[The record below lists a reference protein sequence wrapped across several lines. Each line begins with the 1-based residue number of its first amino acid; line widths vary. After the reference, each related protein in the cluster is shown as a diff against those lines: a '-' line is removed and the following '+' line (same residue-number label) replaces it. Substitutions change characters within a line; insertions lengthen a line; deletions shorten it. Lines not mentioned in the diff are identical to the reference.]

1 MNNELG
7 TTPQSLNSP
16 HRHSGEA
23 RIGIVRTAYLSLL
36 LTTFVATASAA
47 QPDPAKTRD
56 YIDKAWSTLTRS
68 QDECKSLLDPKIRTR
83 PVLYVPA
90 QFTAPQDLLQAQK
103 RCNIDVHTLP
113 RTIEQL
119 GDVDATKLPVQGL
132 LYLPHP
138 YVVPGGF
145 FNEMYGWDSYFIL
158 LGLVAD
164 HRTELARSMVD
175 NALFEVQYYGGVLN
189 ANRTYYL
196 SRSQPPFL
204 TRMMVSVLNDP
215 AAFHNADE
223 KRDWLEKAYPLAV
236 RNHDIWTRPEHLAGN
251 TGLARYY
258 DFGAGPVLEAQTSEY
273 YRGVIKWLLAHPT
286 ENPGYLLKAGE
297 HPDAAESDRLK
308 TESCDVQ
315 ASKVCAGNWLGGYRL
330 TADYYHGDRAMRES
344 GFDTNFHYGPF
355 GGSTHHY
362 ADVSLNSLLYRYEMD
377 LHDFAQQLG
386 KTADAEHWA
395 QSAAARKEAMNKYL
409 WRPEFGMYRDYDAVA
424 GKPSDAPYLSTFYP
438 LWASA
443 ASPQQA
449 ASVRDKLSIFELS
462 GGLAMDNKPSGAQ
475 WNAPFGWAPTN
486 WLAVAGLDAY
496 GFHDDAHRIAGKFNA
511 TIDRSLA
518 ADGTI
523 REKYNMAS
531 GNADVKVSAGYT
543 ANVIGF
549 GWTNGVYLMMDE
561 ILSGT
566 KSPKSAS
573 TP

>member
-1 MNNELG
+1 MKRTYRRSFA
-7 TTPQSLNSP
+7 TTSF
-16 HRHSGEA
+16 
-23 RIGIVRTAYLSLL
+23 TLL
-36 LTTFVATASAA
+36 LSAALAAAASAA
-47 QPDPAKTRD
+47 QPDAARTHA
-56 YIDKAWSTLTRS
+56 YIAKAWTTLTRS
-68 QDECKSLLDPKIRTR
+68 QDDCKSLVDPKIKTR
-83 PVLYVPA
+83 PVMYLPA
-90 QFTAPQDLLQAQK
+90 QFTAPQDLLEAQK

-113 RTIEQL
+113 HRVAQL
-119 GDVDATKLPVQGL
+119 GDIDATKLPVQGL

-145 FNEMYGWDSYFIL
+145 FNEMYGWDSYFIV
-158 LGLVAD
+158 LGLEAD
-164 HRTELARSMVD
+164 HRTAMVRNMVD

-204 TRMMVSVLNDP
+204 TQMMVTLLNDP
-215 AAFHNADE
+215 ASFRNADE
-223 KRDWLEKAYPLAV
+223 KRAWLENAYPLAV
-236 RNHDIWTRPEHLAGN
+236 RNHDIWIRPEHLAGQ

-258 DFGAGPVLEAQTSEY
+258 DFGSGPVLEAQTSDY
-273 YRGVIKWLLAHPT
+273 YRGVIKWLLAHPK
-286 ENPGYLLKAGE
+286 EDPGYLIKSPE
-297 HPDAAESDRLK
+297 HPDASEDAHLQSA
-308 TESCDVQ
+308 SCDVT
-315 ASKVCAGNWLGGYRL
+315 ASKVCAGDWYGGYRL

-355 GGSTHHY
+355 AGSTHHY
-362 ADVSLNSLLYRYEMD
+362 ADVSLNSLLYRYELD
-377 LHDFAQQLG
+377 LRDFAQQLG

-395 QSAAARKEAMNKYL
+395 QVAAARKEAMNKYL
-409 WRPEFGMYRDYDAVA
+409 WRPEYGMYRDYDVVA
-424 GKPSDAPYLSTFYP
+424 GKPSDAPYLTTFYP
-438 LWASA
+438 LWAGA

-449 ASVRDKLSIFELS
+449 ASVRGKLAIFEMS
-462 GGLAMDNKPSGAQ
+462 GGLAMDNRPSGAQ

-511 TIDRSLA
+511 TIDRSFA

-531 GNADVKVSAGYT
+531 GNADVKISAGYT
-543 ANVIGF
+543 TNVIGF

-566 KSPKSAS
+566 KTKAAAEEPAAVH
-573 TP
+573 

>member
-1 MNNELG
+1 MNNEASI
-7 TTPQSLNSP
+7 TSQRPNTP
-16 HRHSGEA
+16 HRHSGEGRLSNMKA
-23 RIGIVRTAYLSLL
+23 VCLSLL
-36 LTTFVATASAA
+36 LTTFIATASAA
-47 QPDPAKTRD
+47 QPDPAKTRA

-68 QDECKSLLDPKIRTR
+68 QDDCKSLVDPKIKTR
-83 PVLYVPA
+83 PVMYIPA
-90 QFTAPQDLLQAQK
+90 QFTAPKELLQAQK

-113 RTIEQL
+113 RGIEQL

-164 HRTELARSMVD
+164 HRIELARNMVD

-204 TRMMVSVLNDP
+204 TEMMVSVLNDP
-215 AAFHNADE
+215 AAFHSADE
-223 KRDWLEKAYPLAV
+223 KRAWLEAAYPLAV

-258 DFGAGPVLEAQTSEY
+258 DFGSGPVLEAQTSEY
-273 YRGVIKWLLAHPT
+273 YRGVIKWLLAHPND
-286 ENPGYLLKAGE
+286 NPGYLLKAPE
-297 HPDAAESDRLK
+297 HPDAAETERLK
-308 TESCDVQ
+308 TASCDTQ
-315 ASKVCAGNWLGGYRL
+315 ASKVCAGNWLSGYRL

-362 ADVSLNSLLYRYEMD
+362 ADVSLNSLLYRYELD
-377 LHDFAQQLG
+377 LRDFAQQLG
-386 KTADAEHWA
+386 KTADAERWA
-395 QSAAARKEAMNKYL
+395 QAAAARKQAMDKYL
-409 WRPEFGMYRDYDAVA
+409 WRPESGMYRDYDFVA
-424 GKPSDAPYLSTFYP
+424 GKPSDSPYLTTFYP
-438 LWASA
+438 LWAGA

-449 ASVRDKLSIFELS
+449 ASVRGKLSIFELA

-475 WNAPFGWAPTN
+475 WDAPFGWAPTN
-486 WLAVAGLDAY
+486 WLAVAGLDKY

-511 TIDRSLA
+511 TIDRGIA
-518 ADGTI
+518 EDGTI

-543 ANVIGF
+543 TNVIGF
-549 GWTNGVYLMMDE
+549 GWTNGVYLMMEE
-561 ILSGT
+561 IVSGT
-566 KSPKSAS
+566 KAKAAAAQ
-573 TP
+573 

>member
-1 MNNELG
+1 MKSTLRRTFANSS
-7 TTPQSLNSP
+7 SL
-16 HRHSGEA
+16 
-23 RIGIVRTAYLSLL
+23 VLLSAML
-36 LTTFVATASAA
+36 VATASAA
-47 QPDPAKTRD
+47 QPDPAKTRA
-56 YIDKAWSTLTRS
+56 YIDKAWATLTRS
-68 QDECKSLLDPKIRTR
+68 QDECKSLLDPKIRAR
-83 PVLYVPA
+83 PVLYLPA

-113 RTIEQL
+113 RSIEQL

-164 HRTELARSMVD
+164 HRTELARDMVD

-189 ANRTYYL
+189 ANRSYYL

-204 TRMMVSVLNDP
+204 SRMMVSLLNDP
-215 AAFHNADE
+215 ASFPDADA
-223 KRDWLEKAYPLAV
+223 KRAWLEKAYPLAV

-258 DFGAGPVLEAQTSEY
+258 DFGSGPVLEAQDSEFY
-273 YRGVIKWLLAHPT
+273 NGVIKWLIAHPGD
-286 ENPGYLLKAGE
+286 NPGYLIKAAQ
-297 HPDAAESDRLK
+297 HPDAAEAERLK
-308 TESCDVQ
+308 TQSCDVL
-315 ASKVCAGNWLGGYRL
+315 ASKVCAGDWVDGYRL
-330 TADYYHGDRAMRES
+330 SADYYHGDRAMRES

-386 KTADAEHWA
+386 KADDAKRWA
-395 QSAAARKEAMNKYL
+395 LAAAARKQAMDKYL
-409 WRPEFGMYRDYDAVA
+409 WRPEFGMYRDYDFIA
-424 GKPSDAPYLSTFYP
+424 GKPSDAPYLTTFYP
-438 LWASA
+438 LWAGA

-449 ASVRDKLSIFELS
+449 ASVRGKLSIFELP
-462 GGLAMDNKPSGAQ
+462 GGLAMDNRPSGAQ

-496 GFHDDAHRIAGKFNA
+496 GFHEDAHRIAGKFNA

-531 GNADVKVSAGYT
+531 GNANVKVSAGYT
-543 ANVIGF
+543 TNVIGF
-549 GWTNGVYLMMDE
+549 GWTNGVYLMMEE

-566 KSPKSAS
+566 KTKAAVP
-573 TP
+573 